1 MNRVDIKLFE
11 FLQKIEYDSQKT
23 SEQNIRI
30 SLVDFVHIYF
40 KRRFPDN
47 EPLQLEWGYNLV
59 AGCRRF
65 KSSPDIGLFW
75 SVLLDKVCIIVFMY
89 AQNCFGYLFRLMRT
103 CTTNKK
109 LFQIITIKNKKRN
122 CK

>member
-1 MNRVDIKLFE
+1 V
-11 FLQKIEYDSQKT
+11 

-30 SLVDFVHIYF
+30 SLVNFVQIYF
-40 KRRFPDN
+40 KQRFPDN

-75 SVLLDKVCIIVFMY
+75 SVLLGEVRIIVLTY
-89 AQNCFGYLFRLMRT
+89 VLYH
-103 CTTNKK
+103 
-109 LFQIITIKNKKRN
+109 TISNI
-122 CK
+122 CLG